1 MTNTIRR
8 ILTGLCTAAVPFTI
22 LSAIAFAQQMPKTT
36 KEEIKGASTVT
47 TQQASGT
54 VVAVEGNQL
63 VVRMSTGGLRTFTVP
78 EGKKF
83 IIDGQELTVDQLKP
97 GTTLAATMTTT
108 KTPVTDR
115 ITTIGSGKV
124 WFVSG
129 NTVIVTLPN
138 GENKMYH
145 VKDSYRFMVN
155 GQPASV
161 HDLRKGMTVA
171 AEKIVEEPRTEMASN
186 TVVTGHAPPPPAP
199 KAEVAQAPRPQPRK
213 KLLQRPPRHLL
224 RSPKQ
229 SSQPNSPKPGV
240 NFPWPAYW
248 ACYSQALRFI
258 SESFAGARF
267 CFRTCGSPV

>member
-8 ILTGLCTAAVPFTI
+8 VLTGLCTAAVPFTI

-63 VVRMSTGGLRTFTVP
+63 VVRMSTGGLRTFDVP
-78 EGKKF
+78 ESRKF
-83 IIDGQELTVDQLKP
+83 IVDGKELTVHDLQP
-97 GTTLAATMTTT
+97 GTHLTATVTTT

-124 WFVSG
+124 WFVQG

-145 VKDSYRFMVN
+145 VKDSFRFMVD

-161 HDLRKGMTVA
+161 HDLRKGMTVSA
-171 AEKIVEEPRTEMASN
+171 SKIVEEPRTEIASN
-186 TVVTGHAPPPPAP
+186 TEVTGHAPPPPAP
-199 KAEVAQAPRPQPRK
+199 KPVVAEAPAPAKEEAAPAPTPAPAEVAEAKQPAELPKTGSELPLAGVLGLLLTGSSFYIRK
-213 KLLQRPPRHLL
+213 L
-224 RSPKQ
+224 RRS
-229 SSQPNSPKPGV
+229 
-240 NFPWPAYW
+240 
-248 ACYSQALRFI
+248 
-258 SESFAGARF
+258 
-267 CFRTCGSPV
+267 